1 MWWEAIPSMAII
13 VGALTIGF
21 EASRGFH
28 LLFFGFP
35 YRRILDEDF
44 DRRMFVRDERI
55 SGSPYIPMGLDS
67 LPDKPK

>member
-28 LLFFGFP
+28 LLFFGFVSISFLHNLSAHYLYI
-35 YRRILDEDF
+35 YRLLSIF
-44 DRRMFVRDERI
+44 FK
-55 SGSPYIPMGLDS
+55 YIFFYF
-67 LPDKPK
+67 